1 MSKFKKVMLVLAIV
15 TVFSFAVQIVMAET
29 LGFDLIDMLK
39 NKVSSMADSSTTSVE
54 AQLED
59 TKDKTLTETSMY
71 LDRFISDVIQNL
83 DQYVAQETDLAKE
96 RIKEKGKSIEN
107 IMDSQKQGLIENA
120 QAKIKD
126 KIEIVAKQELNDF
139 DKEISQIL
147 KDKLKY

>member
-1 MSKFKKVMLVLAIV
+1 MRKFKKAMLILAIV
-15 TVFSFAVQIVMAET
+15 AVFSFAVQIVMAET

-39 NKVSSMADSSTTSVE
+39 NKVASMADSSTASVE

-71 LDRFISDVIQNL
+71 LDSFISDVIQNL
-83 DQYVAQETDLAKE
+83 NQYVAQETDLAKKK
-96 RIKEKGKSIEN
+96 IKEKGKNIEN

-120 QAKIKD
+120 QVKIKN
-126 KIEIVAKQELNDF
+126 KIEIVTKQELNDF

-147 KDKLKY
+147 KDKLK

>member
-126 KIEIVAKQELNDF
+126 KIEIVTKQELNDF

-147 KDKLKY
+147 KDKLK